1 MEEALRIIPR
11 DHRVLSGAV
20 GIWLRQIY
28 ENLFT
33 YCESRLSE
41 DLLVETMRSYKVFLI
56 SWNAVGSEEDPEIL
70 RRSTRDIPRGL
81 QKRRYATALLPLE
94 IKFYKS
100 PNLRLNPARARIMS
114 RR

>member
-1 MEEALRIIPR
+1 MASASTAVGKLNNHDRVREMAEPDCVNDTWLVWMEEALRIIPR

-41 DLLVETMRSYKVFLI
+41 DLLIETMRSYKNI
-56 SWNAVGSEEDPEIL
+56 PCIL
-70 RRSTRDIPRGL
+70 ECL
-81 QKRRYATALLPLE
+81 YQ
-94 IKFYKS
+94 
-100 PNLRLNPARARIMS
+100 
-114 RR
+114 